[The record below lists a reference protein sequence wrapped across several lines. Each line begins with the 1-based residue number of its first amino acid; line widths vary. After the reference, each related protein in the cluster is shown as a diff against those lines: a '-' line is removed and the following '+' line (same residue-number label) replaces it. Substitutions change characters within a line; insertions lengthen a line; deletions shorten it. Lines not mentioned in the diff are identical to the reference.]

1 MLICESIPLF
11 RLFISRSDVSIG
23 GRVWSL
29 QMSNLS
35 TDVSRDLGMRFMG
48 GRIDGVPYSK

>member
-1 MLICESIPLF
+1 MLICESISLF